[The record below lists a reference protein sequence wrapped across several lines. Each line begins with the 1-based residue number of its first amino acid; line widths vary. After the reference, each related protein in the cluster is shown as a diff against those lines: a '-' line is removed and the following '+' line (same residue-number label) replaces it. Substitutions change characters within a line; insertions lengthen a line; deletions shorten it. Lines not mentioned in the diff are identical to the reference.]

1 MNSHEEGQIVVGMT
15 PFVNRSRSRE
25 SIYDP
30 LGLNTEENANSV
42 WPPSVLDPLR
52 KTTKRVK
59 SLPPV
64 ENPFRKRLHKRLGGQ
79 FVAPAINDA
88 CERQLLAEE
97 AGCSM
102 ARDVRLGTIEEV
114 SPW

>member
-15 PFVNRSRSRE
+15 PFANGSRSRE

-42 WPPSVLDPLR
+42 WPPTVLDPHR

-79 FVAPAINDA
+79 FVAPRVDDQ
-88 CERQLLAEE
+88 CERQLLAEDPGV
-97 AGCSM
+97 ALSRD
-102 ARDVRLGTIEEV
+102 ARLMDFCEV